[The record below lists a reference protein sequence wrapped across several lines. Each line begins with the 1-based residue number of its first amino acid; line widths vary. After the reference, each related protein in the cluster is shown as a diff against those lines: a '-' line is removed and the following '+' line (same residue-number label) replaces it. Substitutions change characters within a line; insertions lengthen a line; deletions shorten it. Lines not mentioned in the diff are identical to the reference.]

1 MQRPRF
7 GQPSLLYS
15 RLAASA
21 DSAQDMLT
29 QGPSLFQKIHDDIV
43 YVNTIRAEL
52 ATRIPKMHQG
62 DAESGRDLQ
71 TQFQE
76 AAFTAYLLSHCP
88 DLDFDVKIRG
98 KSIASDFWHEVSEGE
113 PRPKGFTLD
122 VLG

>member
-1 MQRPRF
+1 MQRARF
-7 GQPSLLYS
+7 GQLSLLYS

-29 QGPSLFQKIHDDIV
+29 QGPSLFLKIHDDIV

-52 ATRIPKMHQG
+52 ATRIPAMYQG

-76 AAFTAYLLSHCP
+76 AAFTAYVLSHYP
-88 DLDFDVKIRG
+88 DLGSDVEIRG
-98 KSIASDFWHEVSEGE
+98 TSIAELSEGE